1 METLADNPLKQG
13 PHKGPFATIVVLVK
27 DNIFVPKI
35 KHFNA
40 LQSITHIVL
49 HFLSVII
56 H

>member
-1 METLADNPLKQG
+1 METLADNPLKQVR
-13 PHKGPFATIVVLVK
+13 HKGLFATIVVLVK
-27 DNIFVPKI
+27 DNIFVRRT

-49 HFLSVII
+49 HFLSGII